1 MNTPKIKN
9 EFNLK
14 MVKIYFILQIILL
27 VIAYFVLPTN
37 LIIERTINGLP
48 SRLTSQ
54 PVLLLLAS
62 PLVSISTATPITNFL
77 SINVLIIIGII
88 VLICALILLQRNKLQ
103 EIKCVSSFLKIN
115 LVFLWLLGFIVI
127 VYEFLNED
135 FLIILT
141 WLLSIIT
148 AYIISHK
155 TKAYLKNLQGQK

>member
-1 MNTPKIKN
+1 MNTEKTKN
-9 EFNLK
+9 DFNLK

-27 VIAYFVLPTN
+27 ITAYFVSTN
-37 LIIERTINGLP
+37 LIIERTVNGLS

-62 PLVSISTATPITNFL
+62 PLVSISTAVPITKFL
-77 SINVLIIIGII
+77 SINVLITIGII
-88 VLICALILLQRNKLQ
+88 ILICALILLQRNKLR
-103 EIKCVSSFLKIN
+103 EIKYVSSFLEIN

-127 VYEFLNED
+127 AYEFLTED
-135 FLIILT
+135 FLMILT

-148 AYIISHK
+148 TYIISHK